1 MFTKFLYTFP
11 NSPIMKKEKRVLF
24 YSELRLLIV
33 EMKKI
38 KRVKRELEG
47 A

>member
-11 NSPIMKKEKRVLF
+11 NSPIMKRKRVF
-24 YSELRLLIV
+24 VYSELRLLIV

-38 KRVKRELEG
+38 ERVKRELEE